1 MPRSAVPFP
10 SHQPQPVTL
19 HLHFRY
25 ATEAHWLFESLAYFI
40 GFRAYLQLRKRS
52 GDVVTA
58 EQRWWVVAAA
68 IAGAALG
75 SKALNWFVDPLLFL
89 RNWNNPYFLMS
100 GKTVVGGL
108 IGGLF
113 AVEWVKRLIGVKRRT
128 GDLFAIPLCAGIAI
142 GRIGCFLA
150 GLQDDAYGVATNLPW
165 GVDFGD
171 GVARHPT
178 QVYEV
183 VWLGLVALWLWRLS
197 GRLRREGD
205 MFKTFMVAYFA
216 FRLFV
221 EFIKP
226 GAPITDV
233 VVGLTAIQW
242 ACVAMLIYYA
252 PDLPRLIRIR
262 MAEKND

>member
-1 MPRSAVPFP
+1 M
-10 SHQPQPVTL
+10 TL

-25 ATEAHWLFESLAYFI
+25 ATEAHWLFESLSYFI
-40 GFRAYLQLRKRS
+40 GFRIYLQLRKRS
-52 GDVVTA
+52 GDVVTT

-75 SKALNWFVDPLLFL
+75 GKILNRFVDPALLL

-113 AVEWVKRLIGVKRRT
+113 AVEWAKCRLGVKQRT

-150 GLQDDAYGVATNLPW
+150 GLRDDTYGAATRLPW

-171 GVARHPT
+171 GVARHPA
-178 QVYEV
+178 QAYEI
-183 VWLGLVALWLWRLS
+183 VWLGLVVLWLYRLS
-197 GRLRREGD
+197 QRPRREGD
-205 MFKTFMVAYFA
+205 LFKTFMAAYFA
-216 FRLFV
+216 FRLIV

-226 GAPITDV
+226 GIPI
-233 VVGLTAIQW
+233 VGLTAIQW
-242 ACVAMLIYYA
+242 ACAAMLIYYA
-252 PDLPRLIRIR
+252 PDLPYLIRVR
-262 MAEKND
+262 KVEKDD